1 MGLYD
6 RDYGKF
12 GEKTAWDRAQNP
24 KSMVVIL
31 IIVTVA
37 IFMVDMI
44 TSPQGE
50 PGFITKWGAVS
61 GDTLLKP
68 WLWWQFLSYGF
79 VHAQGESFPRHVLFN
94 MFALFVFGRAVEQ
107 RLGRFEFLRFY
118 LISIV
123 IGGIAA
129 AVYAFAAAKITGD
142 PNYLINYTIGAS
154 GAVIAV
160 TILFACFYPN
170 QELLLMF
177 VLPVKAW
184 VLAVFFVVYDLA
196 GAFGVL
202 GQGSHTAFQVH
213 LSGALFGFLYFQQG
227 WNLRWL
233 DFTAVGSLP
242 KKMRQRSRRMKLKL
256 HDPDKKIERDAN
268 EADRLLDKVF
278 KQGEASLTPAERKVL
293 ERHSKQ
299 QRKKRDQG

>member
-31 IIVTVA
+31 IIVTGV
-37 IFMVDMI
+37 IFLVDMI

-50 PGFITKWGAVS
+50 PGFITQWGAVR

-79 VHAQGESFPRHVLFN
+79 LHSQETIFHIVFN
-94 MFALFVFGRAVEQ
+94 MFGLFIFGRAVEQ

-118 LISIV
+118 LISVV

-129 AVYAFAAAKITGD
+129 TVYAFVAAKITGD
-142 PNYLINYTIGAS
+142 PNYLSHYTIGAS
-154 GAVIAV
+154 GAVVSVIV
-160 TILFACFYPN
+160 LFACYYPN

-184 VLAVFFVVYDLA
+184 VLAVVYVAYDVG
-196 GAFGVL
+196 GAIGLL
-202 GQGSHTAFQVH
+202 GQESHTAFQVH
-213 LSGALFGFLYFQQG
+213 LSGALFGFLYYQQG
-227 WNLRWL
+227 WNLRRL
-233 DFTAVGSLP
+233 DFTAVGDLP
-242 KKMRQRSRRMKLKL
+242 AKMRQRSRRMKLKL
-256 HDPDKKIERDAN
+256 HDPDKKIERDAT

-278 KQGEASLTPAERKVL
+278 KQGEASLTAAERKVL

-299 QRKKRDQG
+299 QRKKRDRE